1 MKKMILFMVVATMLF
16 SCQQEGNVSVSENE
30 AASEALVRSL
40 KFIPLDKRLSDLKV
54 ASADTRGSGK
64 GGKNTSKEG
73 DEVSA
78 EDPFTIIVCS
88 WDWGREKYDCERG
101 FGFCHFK
108 WFPEFKN
115 EIKVPTTS
123 LPDASVIE
131 TDINGERYTDIL
143 LSEEVSLDIQKK
155 LPALTI
161 DKSLSWQDT
170 LDTGEIKTLA
180 IRKGKYR
187 FDPNLGEN
195 GGYRVKIHQE

>member
-1 MKKMILFMVVATMLF
+1 MILFMVVATMLF

-78 EDPFTIIVCS
+78 EDPFTIIICS
-88 WDWGREKYDCERG
+88 WDWGRDSRQCKG
-101 FGFCHFK
+101 FGLCNFV

-115 EIKVPTTS
+115 EIVATNTS
-123 LPDASVIE
+123 LPDASIIE
-131 TDINGERYTDIL
+131 TDTNGERYTDIL
-143 LSEEVSLDIQKK
+143 LSEKVSLDIQKK
-155 LPALTI
+155 LPALVI
-161 DKSLSWQDT
+161 DKSLSCQDT
-170 LDTGEIKTLA
+170 LDTGEIKTLTM
-180 IRKGKYR
+180 RKGEYR

-195 GGYRVKIHQE
+195 GGYRVKIYQE